1 MAKATV
7 HTLGNPTRTACDSV
21 RAGQIIV
28 LSSGDYEDASNAT
41 VLRVRCDFNPPDAVE
56 EFLSAES
63 AAGRLE
69 RYGPRSPYDNPDWDP
84 EVVGYGDFCGWAAL
98 VAWLVDRGLVEKI
111 EGAVELHLSGNGWER

>member
-7 HTLGNPTRTACDSV
+7 CTLGDATGTWRDSV
-21 RAGQIIV
+21 RAGQLIV
-28 LSSGDYEDASNAT
+28 LSCGEYEGESNVAL
-41 VLRVRCDFNPPDAVE
+41 LRARCDFNPPDAVE

-98 VAWLVDRGLVEKI
+98 VAWLVDRGLVEEI
-111 EGAVELHLSGNGWER
+111 NGAVELHLSGNGWER